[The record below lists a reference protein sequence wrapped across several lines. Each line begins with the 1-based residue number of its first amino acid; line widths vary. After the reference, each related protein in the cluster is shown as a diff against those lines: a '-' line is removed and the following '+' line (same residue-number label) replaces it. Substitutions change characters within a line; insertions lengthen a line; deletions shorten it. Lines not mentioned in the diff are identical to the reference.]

1 LFIAFKS
8 LSLNLRQ
15 VGGFT
20 PVPSTNKTD
29 RHDLNEI
36 LLKLALNTI
45 SQTALGGGGMTRNIV
60 ANR

>member
-1 LFIAFKS
+1 
-8 LSLNLRQ
+8 LRQ